1 MSEPLVR
8 LWRIQ
13 PLVSEEMDNVVSQ
26 NNCQELEKRILQLE
40 EEIVQLKNR
49 GNSLKTSEE
58 RLRSLF
64 NGSRDAVFFS
74 DIRGNFADFN
84 DAAKTLTGY
93 SGEALS
99 DITLLDLFPEDQQST
114 LKKMTHQIKPG
125 EVFAYEMKLLR
136 KDGSLAHIELSSQCI
151 NVQNIPFILSSARDI
166 TERKQMEISL
176 LESEERY
183 RTLFEKNPIET
194 IIVDGN
200 GQVSRYNLAKKRSG
214 TRLPN
219 IGDTMYKDYAGNHE
233 IDMYD
238 ELMECIRT
246 GDSKD
251 FPELKYK
258 DQFLRINISSF
269 PGGAII
275 TSVDITGYKRAEQA
289 LRVSEERFRIAFET
303 SPDAIRVNRMADG
316 VYIDINEGFM
326 EMTGYSR
333 EDVIHRS
340 SSEISI
346 WDNPDDRENFL
357 DTLKKQNHV
366 RNMESAFR
374 LKDGTVRT
382 GLMSARIMTWN
393 NEPHIL
399 SVIRDIDDLKK
410 AEAHLRK
417 MEEDRKQKER
427 LQIILETA
435 GAVCHELNQPL
446 MAISGYSE
454 LILMMISKDDP
465 AYDKNLKI
473 LEQITRMGEITG
485 KLMGITKYRTK
496 SFGRGGTII
505 DIEKASEN

>member
-1 MSEPLVR
+1 
-8 LWRIQ
+8 
-13 PLVSEEMDNVVSQ
+13 MDNVVTP

-40 EEIVQLKNR
+40 EEIIQLKNR
-49 GNSLKTSEE
+49 GDALKTSEE

-64 NGSRDAVFFS
+64 NGSQDAVFIS

-84 DAAKTLTGY
+84 NAAKTLTGY
-93 SGEALS
+93 SGKALS
-99 DITLLDLFPEDQQST
+99 GITLLDLFPEDQQAT
-114 LKKMTHQIKPG
+114 LKNMAHQIKPG
-125 EVFAYEMKLLR
+125 EVFACEMNLLK
-136 KDGSLAHIELSSQCI
+136 KDGSVAHIELSSQCI
-151 NVQNIPFILSSARDI
+151 SVQNIPFILSSARDI
-166 TERKQMEISL
+166 TERKQMEILL

-194 IIVDGN
+194 IIVDEN
-200 GQVSRYNLAKKRSG
+200 GKVSRYNLAKQRSG

-233 IDMYD
+233 IYMYE

-275 TSVDITGYKRAEQA
+275 TSVDITGYKRAEEA
-289 LRVSEERFRIAFET
+289 LRLSEERFRIAFET
-303 SPDAIRVNRMADG
+303 SPDAIRINRMADD
-316 VYIDINEGFM
+316 VYIDINDGFI

-333 EDVIHRS
+333 DDVIHRS

-346 WDNPDDRENFL
+346 WKNPDDREKFL
-357 DTLKKQNHV
+357 NTLKKNGHV

-374 LKDGTVRT
+374 LKDGTTRT
-382 GLMSARIMTWN
+382 GLMSARIMMWN

-410 AEAHLRK
+410 TEAHLRK
-417 MEEDRKQKER
+417 MEEAGKQKER

-465 AYDKNLKI
+465 VYDKNLKI
-473 LEQITRMGEITG
+473 LEQVTRMGEITG

-496 SFGRGGTII
+496 SFGRGATII

>member
-1 MSEPLVR
+1 MAPK
-8 LWRIQ
+8 
-13 PLVSEEMDNVVSQ
+13 
-26 NNCQELEKRILQLE
+26 NNNQELEKRIFQLE

-49 GNSLKTSEE
+49 GNALKTSE
-58 RLRSLF
+58 S
-64 NGSRDAVFFS
+64 
-74 DIRGNFADFN
+74 
-84 DAAKTLTGY
+84 
-93 SGEALS
+93 
-99 DITLLDLFPEDQQST
+99 
-114 LKKMTHQIKPG
+114 
-125 EVFAYEMKLLR
+125 
-136 KDGSLAHIELSSQCI
+136 
-151 NVQNIPFILSSARDI
+151 
-166 TERKQMEISL
+166 
-176 LESEERY
+176 ESEERY

-194 IIVDGN
+194 IIVDEN
-200 GQVSRYNLAKKRSG
+200 GQVSRYNLAKRRSG

-219 IGDTMYKDYAGNHE
+219 IGDVMYKDYAGNHE
-233 IDMYD
+233 IGMYK

-275 TSVDITGYKRAEQA
+275 TSVDITGYKRAEEA
-289 LRVSEERFRIAFET
+289 LRLSEERFRTAFET
-303 SPDAIRVNRMADG
+303 SPDAIRINRMADG

-346 WDNPDDRENFL
+346 WDNPDDREKFL
-357 DTLKKQNHV
+357 DTLKEQHHV

-374 LKDGTVRT
+374 LKDGTVRI

-465 AYDKNLKI
+465 VYDKNLKI

-496 SFGRGGTII
+496 SFGRGRTII

>member
-1 MSEPLVR
+1 M
-8 LWRIQ
+8 
-13 PLVSEEMDNVVSQ
+13 VSQ
-26 NNCQELEKRILQLE
+26 NSYQELEKRILQLE
-40 EEIVQLKNR
+40 DEIVQLKNR
-49 GNSLKTSEE
+49 GNALKTSE
-58 RLRSLF
+58 
-64 NGSRDAVFFS
+64 
-74 DIRGNFADFN
+74 
-84 DAAKTLTGY
+84 
-93 SGEALS
+93 
-99 DITLLDLFPEDQQST
+99 
-114 LKKMTHQIKPG
+114 
-125 EVFAYEMKLLR
+125 
-136 KDGSLAHIELSSQCI
+136 
-151 NVQNIPFILSSARDI
+151 
-166 TERKQMEISL
+166 

-219 IGDTMYKDYAGNHE
+219 IGDAMYKDYAGNHE
-233 IDMYD
+233 IDMYE

-251 FPELKYK
+251 FQELKYK
-258 DQFLRINISSF
+258 DRFLRVNISSF

-275 TSVDITGYKRAEQA
+275 TSVDITGYKRAEEA
-289 LRVSEERFRIAFET
+289 LRLSEERFRTAFET
-303 SPDAIRVNRMADG
+303 SPDAIRINRMADG
-316 VYIDINEGFM
+316 VYIDTNEGFM

-346 WDNPDDRENFL
+346 WDNPDDREKFL
-357 DTLKKQNHV
+357 DTLKRQGHV

-393 NEPHIL
+393 NESHIL

-410 AEAHLRK
+410 AEVHLRK
-417 MEEDRKQKER
+417 MEEDRKHKER

-465 AYDKNLKI
+465 VYDKNLKI
-473 LEQITRMGEITG
+473 LEQINRMGEITG

-496 SFGRGGTII
+496 SFGRGRTII

>member
-1 MSEPLVR
+1 
-8 LWRIQ
+8 
-13 PLVSEEMDNVVSQ
+13 VSEEIINVVPQ

-49 GNSLKTSEE
+49 GDAIKTSEE

-93 SGEALS
+93 SGEELL
-99 DITLLDLFPEDQQST
+99 DITLLDLFPEDQQAT

-125 EVFAYEMKLLR
+125 EVFAHEMKLLR
-136 KDGSLAHIELSSQCI
+136 KDDSLAHIELSSQCI

-166 TERKQMEISL
+166 TKRKQMEITL

-200 GQVSRYNLAKKRSG
+200 GRVSRYNLAKKRSG

-219 IGDTMYKDYAGNHE
+219 IGDAMYKDYAGNHE

-275 TSVDITGYKRAEQA
+275 TSVDITGYKRAEEA
-289 LRVSEERFRIAFET
+289 LRVSEERFRTAFET

-340 SSEISI
+340 NSEISI
-346 WDNPDDRENFL
+346 WENPDDREKFL

-410 AEAHLRK
+410 AEAHLQK
-417 MEEDRKQKER
+417 MEADRKQKER

-454 LILMMISKDDP
+454 LILMMISEDNP
-465 AYDKNLKI
+465 VYDKNLKI